1 MQEVFEQIIEQ
12 LKGIWLKRR
21 YIMITTWL
29 FCPLGWLGITQLP
42 DTYESVARV
51 HTDTQSL
58 LRPLLKGLTVE
69 TDPDKQVSLMVK
81 TLLSRPNLE
90 RIARMTDLDVQATT
104 PKEYNKL
111 IEELEKTISIRLVG
125 GDNIYSISY
134 EHEDP
139 QMSRNVVQAALT
151 VFIENTLGESRSESD
166 SAQKF
171 LDTQIQDYEA
181 RLLEAEGRL
190 TDFKQRYSG
199 SLPGDTGGFYT
210 RLNHNKSKLQEAE
223 LQLREATTK
232 WQSAKEQLSGQK
244 PIANVVTSQYDER
257 IAQLTQSLDT
267 LMLRYTDAHPDVK
280 EAKRRIA
287 DLKKLKE
294 EEQSAMAGE
303 NGQAS
308 QAFTDSPLFQE
319 LKVAESNLANNVAS
333 LTVRVKDYQ
342 ERVKEMEEKA
352 HTIPEIEAE
361 LIALDRD
368 YDITKKKFE
377 DLLNRRETA
386 RLAQEADETTDK
398 IQFKVVD
405 PPRVPIEPSG
415 PKRLIFI
422 TAILIFGFGS
432 GIGISFLFSQLT
444 PIVTSAKQLS
454 NATGYPVFGIVSA
467 TENLGLA
474 KRHKRKAII
483 FTLSNSMIVVLYA
496 GMMSFYLIPALQTSI
511 RGLL

>member
-21 YIMITTWL
+21 YIIITTWL

-69 TDPDKQVSLMVK
+69 TDPDAQVSLMVK

-134 EHEDP
+134 EHEEP
-139 QMSRNVVQAALT
+139 QMSKNVVQAALT

-190 TDFKQRYSG
+190 TDFKLRYSG

-223 LQLREATTK
+223 LQLLEATTK
-232 WQSAKEQLSGQK
+232 WQSAKEQLTGQK

-257 IAQLTQSLDT
+257 IAQLTQSLDS

-280 EAKRRIA
+280 EAKRRVA

-294 EEQSAMAGE
+294 EEQAAMSGE
-303 NGQAS
+303 NATA
-308 QAFTDSPLFQE
+308 AFTDTPLYQE
-319 LKVAESNLANNVAS
+319 LKVAESKLANDVAS
-333 LTVRVKDYQ
+333 LTVRVNDYKA
-342 ERVKEMEEKA
+342 RVKEMEEEA

-444 PIVTSAKQLS
+444 PIVTSARQLS

-467 TENLGLA
+467 TENLGLT

-483 FTLSNSMIVVLYA
+483 FTLSNSVIIIMYA

>member
-21 YIMITTWL
+21 YIIITTWL

-69 TDPDKQVSLMVK
+69 TDPDAQVSLMVK

-111 IEELEKTISIRLVG
+111 IEELEKTISIRLVA

-134 EHEDP
+134 EHEEP
-139 QMSRNVVQAALT
+139 QMSKNVVQAALT

-223 LQLREATTK
+223 LQLLEATTK
-232 WQSAKEQLSGQK
+232 WQSAKEQLTGQK

-257 IAQLTQSLDT
+257 IAQLTQSLDS

-280 EAKRRIA
+280 EAKRRVA

-294 EEQSAMAGE
+294 EEQAAMSGE
-303 NGQAS
+303 NATA
-308 QAFTDSPLFQE
+308 AFTDTPLYQE
-319 LKVAESNLANNVAS
+319 LKVAESKLANDVAS
-333 LTVRVKDYQ
+333 LTVRVNDYKD
-342 ERVKEMEEKA
+342 RVKEMEEEA

-444 PIVTSAKQLS
+444 PIVTSARQLS

-467 TENLGLA
+467 TENLGLT

-483 FTLSNSMIVVLYA
+483 FTLSNSVIVIMYA
-496 GMMSFYLIPALQTSI
+496 GMMSYYLIPALQTSI